1 MKRQLNRPVGIVSAV
16 VMVIS
21 SALWATATLEA
32 HHSYAAFDRE
42 HPVSVEGDIERV
54 VFANPH
60 VVISLRTDSTTY
72 SVEWGNLNQM
82 LRWSVT
88 KDTLKAGDHVV
99 VTAAPTHDPNDL
111 RLSVV
116 TGIRRPSD
124 GWHWTR

>member
-1 MKRQLNRPVGIVSAV
+1 MKRQLNRAAGIAWAI
-16 VMVIS
+16 VMLIS

-60 VVISLRTDSTTY
+60 VVISLRTNSTTY

-82 LRWSVT
+82 LRWDVT

-99 VTAAPTHDPNDL
+99 VTAAPTHDPNDR

-116 TGIRRPSD
+116 TVIRRPSD
-124 GWHWTR
+124 GWQWTK